1 MTHSQHLS
9 SANKNVEIFNI
20 LMAEKQIRINR
31 GRLFDTTVAP
41 KPIDFDFAKVEGML
55 LGIAIGDS
63 LGVPTESLL
72 PAVRRARHGEIK
84 HYIPNRHTTEARG
97 FPSDD
102 TQLAFWTLEQ
112 LIQDKGYNP
121 KHVAHR
127 IANGGRIFGLGSTVR
142 EFLSNYKSNIPW
154 QESGP
159 DSAGNGALMR
169 IAPILLPHLRT
180 GGTELWVDTTLAA
193 MTTHNSFASN
203 SACLAFVAML
213 WDLLDRKRE
222 APSKRWWMDR
232 YVELTMDLEG
242 DSGYKPRGGCF
253 MDFEGPLWQYVQKIL
268 EWADSQNL
276 STLDACNAWNSGA
289 YLLETV
295 PCVLYIL
302 MRYAHDPEEA
312 MVRAVNDTKDNDTV
326 AAIVG
331 AALGALYGQDAFPA
345 RWVSDLSGRTTLD
358 DDGRVFELI
367 KEARSEFWGA

>member
-1 MTHSQHLS
+1 
-9 SANKNVEIFNI
+9 
-20 LMAEKQIRINR
+20 MAAKQIRINR

-213 WDLLDRKRE
+213 WDLLDRKQE

-253 MDFEGPLWQYVQKIL
+253 MDFEGPLWQYVRKNL